1 MQVLIRK
8 ATAEDAGAIMAL
20 IRELAL
26 FELEPDAVITSEEVL
41 IRDGFG
47 PEPHFHC
54 LLAVSEGQVIGMSFC
69 YIRYSTWKGKR
80 LYLEDLIVT
89 EAWRGTGVGSQLFD
103 STLALARVLGCN
115 AVCWQV
121 LDWNTQAI
129 EFYKAKGGCVKE
141 GWLDMQL
148 ELE

>member
-1 MQVLIRK
+1 
-8 ATAEDAGAIMAL
+8 MAL

-47 PEPHFHC
+47 PAPHFHC

-89 EAWRGTGVGSQLFD
+89 EAWRGRGVGSLLFD
-103 STLALARVLGCN
+103 DTLALARVLGCN

-121 LDWNTQAI
+121 LDWNTPAI
-129 EFYKAKGGCVKE
+129 EFYKAKGGWVKN